1 MDRAGGTQA
10 GGSSGDQLTV
20 DRVTDLIAEL
30 VAFGCGSWRQVETE
44 MGLREYAA
52 MWRHWADHP
61 PVALM
66 VAGHLGIKPRPK
78 KTANQ
83 DDAIMELMAMFGGT
97 VGTTEVV
104 LR

>member
-1 MDRAGGTQA
+1 
-10 GGSSGDQLTV
+10 
-20 DRVTDLIAEL
+20 
-30 VAFGCGSWRQVETE
+30 

-52 MWRHWADHP
+52 MWRHWSDHP

-66 VAGHLGIKPRPK
+66 VAGYIGIKPRSK
-78 KTANQ
+78 KSANQ
-83 DDAIMELMAMFGGT
+83 DAAIMELFARFGGN